1 MPSANC
7 FDASTLKDY
16 LLGKLSDEQS
26 DVVAAH
32 LEACLR
38 CEATVSQLD
47 RASDTLTNGLRLPV
61 VAAEPVTDAGEV
73 DGTHFRVME
82 YVEGCDLNTPPP
94 TRKLRP
100 DDPP

>member
-7 FDASTLKDY
+7 FDAATLRDY

-32 LEACLR
+32 LEACLN

-47 RASDTLTNGLRLPV
+47 RASDTLTNGLRLPA
-61 VAAEPVTDAGEV
+61 VAAEPATDAELQKALDKVQSLQPAFEQRETSEV
-73 DGTHFRVME
+73 SKTSEV
-82 YVEGCDLNTPPP
+82 
-94 TRKLRP
+94 
-100 DDPP
+100 